1 MVAKVEAAAVVR
13 IAVALKTNKQKLS
26 GFFGGPDTLPGLHGY
41 QLILGR

>member
-1 MVAKVEAAAVVR
+1 MVAKAEAAAVVR